1 MLRTQVLEW
10 TLLNSFVAYTGYLLA
25 AVHIDQPWM
34 GRMRLQ
40 SFGFLMSFILFI
52 CCAAAYHQLVHPGE
66 RVPSLLQRFCDSVSF
81 ILSISC
87 AVAYHS

>member
-1 MLRTQVLEW
+1 MPGCRGAQVLEW
-10 TLLNSFVAYTGYLLA
+10 TLLNSFVAYLGYLLA

-52 CCAAAYHQLVHPGE
+52 ICAAAYNQLVHPGAFP
-66 RVPSLLQRFCDSVSF
+66 VQ
-81 ILSISC
+81 
-87 AVAYHS
+87 HT